1 MTKEKAIKTLKWL
14 SRTSV
19 VLALCVI
26 VLGAWVRLTDA
37 GLGCPDWPGCYGHI
51 GVPESAED
59 VAKAN
64 ANYDR
69 PVETG
74 KAWKEMIHRYFASS
88 LGLLIL
94 AIAFVS
100 WKHQLMSRG
109 LRLLSLGL
117 VFLVIFQG
125 LLGMWTVTLLLKPA
139 IVLLHLLGGMTI
151 LSLLYWLSLR
161 QGGVPINRFE
171 GSKDGLESLAWL
183 GLVILII
190 QIYLGGWTSTNYAA
204 LICPDFPMCQA
215 SWWPAMD
222 FKEGFRFWR
231 EVGVDYEGGILNA
244 DARTAI
250 HFTHR
255 MGALITALV
264 LGTLALK
271 SFKHSRIEVRKAG
284 ILVLVALIT
293 QLSLGIANIFMNL
306 PLAIAVAHNGV
317 AALLLLSLLTLIH
330 FLRPIVRITGE

>member
-1 MTKEKAIKTLKWL
+1 MSKEKAVKTLKWL
-14 SRTSV
+14 SRGSV
-19 VLALCVI
+19 VLAFCVI

-51 GVPESAED
+51 GVPESVED

-94 AIAFVS
+94 GIAFVA
-100 WKHQLMSRG
+100 WKNQLMTMG
-109 LRLLSLGL
+109 LRFLALGL
-117 VFLVIFQG
+117 VFLVVFQG

-161 QGGVPINRFE
+161 QGGVPISRFE
-171 GSKDGLESLAWL
+171 GSKDGLETFAWI
-183 GLVILII
+183 GLIVLII

-215 SWWPAMD
+215 SWWPTMD

-231 EVGVDYEGGILNA
+231 EVGVDYEGGILNG

-250 HFTHR
+250 HYTHR
-255 MGALITALV
+255 IGALITALV
-264 LGTLALK
+264 LGTLAIK
-271 SFKHSRIEVRKAG
+271 SIRHSRVEVRNAG
-284 ILVLVALIT
+284 ILLLVVLIA
-293 QLSLGIANIFMNL
+293 QLSLGIANIYMSL
-306 PLAIAVAHNGV
+306 PLSIAVAHNGV

-330 FLRPIVRITGE
+330 VLRPIVRITGE